1 MERLWNANFLKVCF
15 ANFMSNF
22 SFMVLAPL
30 LPLYLSDTFGA
41 DKHTIGVVLSGYTI
55 VALLVRPFSGYITDS
70 FPRKRVLLVSYG
82 LFSFCFALYLG
93 ISALPATIGLLAF
106 AAVRTLHGGPMGLA
120 TTATTT
126 AAIDVL
132 PSSRRTEGIGY
143 YGISNNLG
151 TAVAPFVGLYAYD
164 LTGSYMVLFA
174 LALVASVAG
183 FVACRTTHLE
193 PRPVLSAPAVAT
205 TQTVAASQPSEISPR
220 KTAHLSLD
228 RFFLLSAW
236 RPALMLACFSFSYG
250 VISTYLAIYGKEELG
265 MTTGTGGFFL
275 LLSIGLMTSRVIG
288 GRTLRKGMIVENASV
303 GMAISLI
310 GFLLFAAF
318 HSPLGYYGCA
328 LLVGLGNG
336 HMFPATQNMFINL
349 ATHQQRGTAS
359 SSLLISWDAGVGLG
373 VVLGGVVSEYLGYG
387 PAFWMA
393 WVVNLL
399 GVAFFFLCVR
409 SHYIQHKLR

>member
-1 MERLWNANFLKVCF
+1 MPRLWNSNFLKVCF

-30 LPLYLSDTFGA
+30 LPLYLADTFGA
-41 DKHTIGVVLSGYTI
+41 DKHTIGVVLSGYTL
-55 VALLVRPFSGYITDS
+55 VALFTRPFSGYITDS
-70 FPRKRVLLVSYG
+70 YPRKRVLLVSYG
-82 LFSFCFALYLG
+82 LFSLCFSFYLG
-93 ISALPATIGLLAF
+93 VGALPAAVGLIAF
-106 AAVRTLHGGPMGLA
+106 GLVRTLHGGPMGLA

-132 PSSRRTEGIGY
+132 PPEHRTEGIGY

-151 TAVAPFVGLYAYD
+151 TAIAPFVGLYAYD
-164 LTGSYMVLFA
+164 ITGSYTILFL

-183 FVACRTTHLE
+183 FVACHTTHFPPKAE
-193 PRPVLSAPAVAT
+193 GRDATPANKPTSNGSRLSF
-205 TQTVAASQPSEISPR
+205 
-220 KTAHLSLD
+220 D
-228 RFFLLSAW
+228 RFFLVSAW
-236 RPALMLACFSFSYG
+236 RPALMLCCFSFSYG

-275 LLSIGLMTSRVIG
+275 LLSLGLMTSRVIG
-288 GRTLRKGMIVENASV
+288 GRSLRKGRIVENASA
-303 GMAISLI
+303 GMCISLI

-359 SSLLISWDAGVGLG
+359 SSLLVSWDAGVGLG

-387 PAFWMA
+387 HAFWMA

>member
-1 MERLWNANFLKVCF
+1 MEKLWNSNYLKVCL

-41 DKHTIGVVLSGYTI
+41 DKHTIGVVLSGYTV

-70 FPRKRVLLVSYG
+70 YPRKRVLVLSYG
-82 LFSFCFALYLG
+82 LFSFFFALYLG
-93 ISALPATIGLLAF
+93 LSTLPATLGLMAF
-106 AAVRTLHGGPMGLA
+106 ALVRTLHGGPMGLA

-132 PSSRRTEGIGY
+132 PASRRAEGIGY
-143 YGISNNLG
+143 FGISNNLG
-151 TAVAPFVGLYAYD
+151 TAIAPFVGLYAYD
-164 LTGSYMVLFA
+164 LTGSYMVLFG
-174 LALVASVAG
+174 LALVASLTG
-183 FVACRTTHLE
+183 FVANSTVHI
-193 PRPVLSAPAVAT
+193 PAREVVPNKEA
-205 TQTVAASQPSEISPR
+205 V
-220 KTAHLSLD
+220 SLD
-228 RFFLLSAW
+228 RFFLIAAW
-236 RPALMLACFSFSYG
+236 RQSLMLACFSFSYG

-265 MTTGTGGFFL
+265 ITTGTGGFFL
-275 LLSIGLMTSRVIG
+275 LLSIGLMSSRLVG
-288 GRTLRKGMIVENASV
+288 ARSLRRGRVVENASV
-303 GMAISLI
+303 GMCISLV

-336 HMFPATQNMFINL
+336 HMFPATQTMFINL
-349 ATHQQRGTAS
+349 ASNNQRGTAS
-359 SSLLISWDAGVGLG
+359 SSLLTSWDVGIGLG
-373 VVLGGVVSEYLGYG
+373 VVAGGIVAEHLGYG

-399 GVAFFFLCVR
+399 GVLFYFGCAR
-409 SHYIQHKLR
+409 RHYTTHKLR

>member
-1 MERLWNANFLKVCF
+1 
-15 ANFMSNF
+15 MSNF

-30 LPLYLSDTFGA
+30 LPLYLSDTFGT
-41 DKHTIGVVLSGYTI
+41 DKHTIGVVLSGYTL

-70 FPRKRVLLVSYG
+70 YPRKRVLLVSYG
-82 LFSFCFALYLG
+82 LFSLFFALYLG
-93 ISALPATIGLLAF
+93 ISALPAALGLLAF
-106 AAVRTLHGGPMGLA
+106 GVVRTLHGGPMGLA

-132 PSSRRTEGIGY
+132 PASRRTEGIGY
-143 YGISNNLG
+143 FGISNNLG
-151 TAVAPFVGLYAYD
+151 TAIAPFVGLYAYD
-164 LTGSYMVLFA
+164 LTGSYIVLFA
-174 LALVASVAG
+174 LAFVASAAG
-183 FVACRTTHLE
+183 FVATAKVQI
-193 PRPVLSAPAVAT
+193 PRREVRVVKAP
-205 TQTVAASQPSEISPR
+205 I
-220 KTAHLSLD
+220 SLD
-228 RFFLLSAW
+228 RFFLLKAW
-236 RPALMLACFSFSYG
+236 RPALMLGCFSFSYG

-275 LLSIGLMTSRVIG
+275 LLSLGLMTSRVIG
-288 GRTLRKGMIVENASV
+288 GRSLRGGRIIENASA
-303 GMAISLI
+303 GMCVSLI

-318 HSPLGYYGCA
+318 HTPLGYYGCA

-373 VVLGGVVSEYLGYG
+373 VVLGGVVSQHLGYG

-393 WVVNLL
+393 WAVNLL
-399 GVAFFFLCVR
+399 GVGFFFLRVR
-409 SHYIQHKLR
+409 PHYIQHKLR

>member
-1 MERLWNANFLKVCF
+1 MERLWNTNFLKVCF

-41 DKHTIGVVLSGYTI
+41 DKHTIGVVLSGYTL

-70 FPRKRVLLVSYG
+70 YPRKRVLLASYG
-82 LFSFCFALYLG
+82 LFSLFFALYLG
-93 ISALPATIGLLAF
+93 ISALPAALGLLAF
-106 AAVRTLHGGPMGLA
+106 AVVRTLHGGPMGLA

-132 PSSRRTEGIGY
+132 PASRRTEGIGY

-151 TAVAPFVGLYAYD
+151 TAIAPFVGLYAYD
-164 LTGSYMVLFA
+164 LTGSYMVLFM
-174 LALVASVAG
+174 LAFVASVAG
-183 FVACRTTHLE
+183 FVANSSVHIPQRELKINK
-193 PRPVLSAPAVAT
+193 AP
-205 TQTVAASQPSEISPR
+205 I
-220 KTAHLSLD
+220 SLD
-228 RFFLLSAW
+228 RFFLLEAW
-236 RPALMLACFSFSYG
+236 RPAVMLGCFSFSYG

-275 LLSIGLMTSRVIG
+275 LLSLGLMTSRVIG
-288 GRTLRKGMIVENASV
+288 GRSLRKGLIVENAAV
-303 GMAISLI
+303 GMCISLI

-359 SSLLISWDAGVGLG
+359 SSLLISWDLGVGLG
-373 VVLGGVVSEYLGYG
+373 VVLGGSVSEYLGYG
-387 PAFWMA
+387 SAFWMA

-399 GVAFFFLCVR
+399 GVGFFFASVR
-409 SHYIQHKLR
+409 PHYIQHKLR